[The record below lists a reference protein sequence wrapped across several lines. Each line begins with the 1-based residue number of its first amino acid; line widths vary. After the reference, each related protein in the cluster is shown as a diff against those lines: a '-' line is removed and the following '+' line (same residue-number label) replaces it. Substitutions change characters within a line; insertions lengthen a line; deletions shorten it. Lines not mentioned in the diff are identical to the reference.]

1 MRQFNAWE
9 ICRMSAR
16 FFVFAGAVSAAL
28 SVALSAAFAHLPVFA
43 GGIPAMVQSALQLQQ
58 FHALGVMVV
67 GLVLGWRG
75 PSRWLLASG
84 VLMLAGTVMFSFNIY
99 ARSVLGFDALR
110 FAVPWGGSAWI
121 LAWLLLAAGAV
132 SQGRSERSSA
142 PTNSPR

>member
-1 MRQFNAWE
+1 
-9 ICRMSAR
+9 MSAR
-16 FFVFAGAVSAAL
+16 IFVFAGAVSAAL
-28 SVALSAAFAHLPVFA
+28 SVALSAAFAHLTVFA

-67 GLVLGWRG
+67 GLTLGWRG
-75 PSRWLLASG
+75 PSLCLLASG

-132 SQGRSERSSA
+132 SQGRAEQSSA
-142 PTNSPR
+142 PTNSHRQ